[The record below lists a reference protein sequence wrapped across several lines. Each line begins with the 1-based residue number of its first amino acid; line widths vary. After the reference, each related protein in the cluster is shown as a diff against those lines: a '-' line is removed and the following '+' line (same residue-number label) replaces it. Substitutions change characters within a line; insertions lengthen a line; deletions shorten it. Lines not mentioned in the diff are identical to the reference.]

1 MKTAPQIVVAA
12 SVLAVG
18 MLAWP
23 FAFAETK
30 QANQA
35 RQLDDLLKDRQAT
48 LRQLVEFVTEEYR
61 NGTTGFD
68 TVVRATD
75 QVLDAD
81 LELAKNAE
89 ARIAILQKRVELRN
103 SLFSLVET
111 RFKAGQVTQAQVLAA
126 KAAMLESEIRLAREQ
141 ADAGKPSQ

>member
-1 MKTAPQIVVAA
+1 
-12 SVLAVG
+12 